1 MNPRF
6 ESPEA
11 AILLDAFPGMPCR
24 VAALAREGDDAYAV
38 VDTGAEGRP
47 RLHGISVTRDKGGWE
62 AGTIGDR
69 PGWTR
74 TDPGRELGTAAA
86 WGLAPEG
93 AIRIRATLGGATREV
108 PVAGGVYL
116 VAWWRV
122 PMGGFPRAEAFRI
135 GERWVPATPEQ
146 QPGARPHPSRP
157 RPSR

>member
-6 ESPEA
+6 ESPEIA
-11 AILLDAFPGMPCR
+11 VLYEFPGTPCR

-38 VDTGAEGRP
+38 VDVGAEGQP
-47 RLHGISVTRDKGGWE
+47 YLYGISLTRHEGGWE
-62 AGTIGDR
+62 AWTSGNGS
-69 PGWTR
+69 GWTS
-74 TDPGRELGTAAA
+74 TDPERDLGTATA
-86 WGLAPEG
+86 WGEAPAG
-93 AIRIRATLGGATREV
+93 AVRLRATFGGETREV

-122 PMGGFPRAEAFRI
+122 PADGSVGVDAFLVQGRWI
-135 GERWVPATPEQ
+135 PAPPER